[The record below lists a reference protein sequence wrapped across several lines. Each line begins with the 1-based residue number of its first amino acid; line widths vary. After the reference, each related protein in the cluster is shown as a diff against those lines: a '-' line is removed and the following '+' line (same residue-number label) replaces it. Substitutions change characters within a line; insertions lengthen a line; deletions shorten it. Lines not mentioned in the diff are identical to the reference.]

1 MSKLSIQVE
10 GLSKKLGPNQALDGL
25 STTFEAGH
33 LHGLIGPDGAGKTTL
48 MRHLM
53 GLLKG
58 DRGTVAYRIDKK
70 PVPFA
75 TARPGLAYMPQSQS
89 LYSDLSIDEHLDF
102 FRDLYD
108 LDEKVYQERR
118 KRLLHLTRLDRF
130 IERPAGKLSGG
141 MYKKLGLMCSLLA
154 SPQALLLDEP
164 TNGVDPVSRREFWAL
179 LAELLGSGILVLVAT
194 AYMDEAERC
203 DKVHL
208 IFNGKLLDAGEPRLL
223 LKKHHVPRFDEL
235 FVRAEE
241 EHHKKA
247 PAHAGAKGA
256 KP

>member
-1 MSKLSIQVE
+1 MSTLAIQVE
-10 GLSKKLGPNQALDGL
+10 DLSKKLGPNQALGGL
-25 STTFEAGH
+25 TTTFEAGH

-48 MRHLM
+48 LRHLM

-58 DRGTVAYRIDKK
+58 DKGKVIYLLDKK

-75 TARPGLAYMPQSQS
+75 RARPNLAYMPQSQS
-89 LYSDLSIDEHLDF
+89 LYADLSIAEHLDF

-108 LDEKVYQERR
+108 LDETVYQERR

-130 IERPAGKLSGG
+130 TDRPAGKLSGG
-141 MYKKLGLMCSLLA
+141 MYKKLGLMCALLA

-164 TNGVDPVSRREFWAL
+164 TNGVDPVSRREFWAM
-179 LAELLGSGILVLVAT
+179 LAELLGTGILVLVAT

-208 IFNGKLLDAGEPRLL
+208 IFNGKLLDSGDPRKLL
-223 LKKHHVPRFDEL
+223 VKHKVPRFDEL
-235 FVRAEE
+235 FIRAEE
-241 EHHKKA
+241 KHAPVEAKA
-247 PAHAGAKGA
+247 
-256 KP
+256 